1 MYDFKRTVQRAT
13 LIAACVFLAGCST
26 NDGRAMK
33 SPLPGQS
40 DSVQVATTVGESF
53 TDGPAPMAVT
63 GPWPSGSAID
73 NRYTCG
79 GVGISPPL
87 TWTPG
92 PEDTQGYA
100 IVIDNMDDPSVLPWV
115 VTNID
120 FAVSTALEGQV
131 PAGGVVAM
139 SAKGDRAYDP
149 PCPPTGSTHTF
160 VVTVYALD
168 ALTPLDDNPDARTII
183 SDIESGA
190 LEAATTVFTVAR

>member
-1 MYDFKRTVQRAT
+1 MYDLKRTVQRAT

-33 SPLPGQS
+33 SPLPGQT

-53 TDGPAPMAVT
+53 SDGPAPMAVT

-73 NRYTCG
+73 NRYTCA

-87 TWTPG
+87 TWTSG

-120 FAVSTALEGQV
+120 FAVSTALEGRV
-131 PAGGVVAM
+131 PPPALPTRSLSPCTRSMPSHHWTTIRTLAP
-139 SAKGDRAYDP
+139 SSLTSNRAHSKQP
-149 PCPPTGSTHTF
+149 PRCSPSLANHHPEGLVH
-160 VVTVYALD
+160 
-168 ALTPLDDNPDARTII
+168 RT
-183 SDIESGA
+183 
-190 LEAATTVFTVAR
+190 R